1 MKLGIKPKE
10 ISYLRYSLLSPLY
23 FPRKKEN
30 QLCLIVDT
38 KEEKIYPVPV
48 KIEHIDFASRIIGYK
63 ITENLED
70 ASKIVPSNIIMGVSG
85 MNDISYVV
93 EQIITGV
100 SGMEIGYR
108 LRHSHQQLEKAHK
121 LVRKFVDDGEFQ
133 KSKNFSEKIIKR
145 YAQTSSSRH

>member
-108 LRHSHQQLEKAHK
+108 LRHSHQQLEKAHE

>member
-70 ASKIVPSNIIMGVSG
+70 ASKIVPSNIIMRVSG

-108 LRHSHQQLEKAHK
+108 LRHSHQQLEKAHE